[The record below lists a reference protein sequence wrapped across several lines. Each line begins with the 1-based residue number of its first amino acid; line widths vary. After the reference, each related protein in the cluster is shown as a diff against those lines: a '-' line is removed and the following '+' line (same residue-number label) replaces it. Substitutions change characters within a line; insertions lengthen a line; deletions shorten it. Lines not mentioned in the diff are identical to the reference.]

1 MKKWITLALYAA
13 ALLSILLY
21 RHELRTLMENVS
33 LPIAGGFALAFL
45 FAFFPVLP
53 YKLVI
58 GSLGFLYG
66 PALGALAA
74 WLAVTTASLL
84 QYTLVRLFFR
94 EQGRAA
100 LSRFAGLE
108 RIGQLME
115 RRPFSVILAARLVPL
130 LPQALVNLYPAFLNI
145 RPVVYIT
152 ASALGKIPAM
162 LVFAFV
168 GQNLFTD
175 LPKTLTVLGLYV
187 GFLIAVYTV
196 YRLRIRLAEEPENS
210 AQPTHESAK
219 EQDRT

>member
-1 MKKWITLALYAA
+1 MKKWITLAVYAA
-13 ALLSILLY
+13 ALLLILIY
-21 RHELRTLMENVS
+21 RHELQALMENVS
-33 LPIAGGFALAFL
+33 LPVSTGFALAFL

-66 PALGALAA
+66 PALGALTA
-74 WLAVTTASLL
+74 WLAVTMASLL
-84 QYTLVRLFFR
+84 QYALVRRFFR

-100 LSRFAGLE
+100 LSKFSGLE
-108 RIGQLME
+108 RAGQLME
-115 RRPFSVILAARLVPL
+115 RRPFFVILAARLVPL

-145 RPVVYIT
+145 RPIVYIT

-175 LPKTLTVLGLYV
+175 LPKTLTVLGLYG
-187 GFLIAVYTV
+187 GFLLIVYAA
-196 YRLRIRLAEEPENS
+196 YRFGLRR
-210 AQPTHESAK
+210 
-219 EQDRT
+219 

>member
-13 ALLSILLY
+13 ALLTILIY
-21 RHELRTLMENVS
+21 RHELNALLGDVS
-33 LPIAGGFALAFL
+33 LPAGAGLALAFL

-66 PALGALAA
+66 PLMGALLA
-74 WLAVTTASLL
+74 WLAVTAASLM
-84 QYTLVRLFFR
+84 QYTLARVFFR

-100 LSRFAGLE
+100 LSKYSGLE
-108 RIGQLME
+108 RIGRMME
-115 RRPFSVILAARLVPL
+115 RRPFPVILAARLVPL

-145 RPVVYIT
+145 RPVIYVT

-175 LPKTLTVLGLYV
+175 VPRTLTVLGLYA
-187 GFLIAVYTV
+187 GFLLAVYAA
-196 YRLRIRLAEEPENS
+196 YRPFARRL
-210 AQPTHESAK
+210 
-219 EQDRT
+219 QDSK

>member
-1 MKKWITLALYAA
+1 MKKWITLAVYAA
-13 ALLSILLY
+13 ALLPILIY
-21 RHELRTLMENVS
+21 RHELRALMEDVS
-33 LPIAGGFALAFL
+33 LPAAAGYALGFL

-66 PALGALAA
+66 PLPGALLA

-84 QYTLVRLFFR
+84 QYVLARRYFR

-100 LSRFAGLE
+100 LARFSGLE
-108 RIGQLME
+108 RIGLLME
-115 RRPFSVILAARLVPL
+115 RRPFVVILAARLVPL

-145 RPVVYIT
+145 RPLVYVT

-168 GQNLFTD
+168 GQSLFTD
-175 LPKTLTVLGLYV
+175 LPRTLTVLGVYA
-187 GFLIAVYTV
+187 GFLFAVYAG
-196 YRLRIRLAEEPENS
+196 YRFFFRDADDLS
-210 AQPTHESAK
+210 THAGG
-219 EQDRT
+219 DR